1 MYIYPNMNMRIGCF
15 VRSSLIHSRISRDTA
30 AKIVIIR
37 HIVSVIYQACTR
49 GVVTA
54 KEGVC
59 LRYSGLFFS
68 QVSIII
74 FGTNMYCRSNQPA
87 GFSSGIKCYCNLMC
101 SDKHCHKSLQIIC
114 REKSKDVRIK
124 GSFLPFVS
132 MQDFLFFKVV
142 TTHISLCCILLHL
155 CRDVRITLSVVLFG
169 LVTRTLRHRVL
180 V

>member
-1 MYIYPNMNMRIGCF
+1 MHPRSCDRERGCMPQVF
-15 VRSSLIHSRISRDTA
+15 W
-30 AKIVIIR
+30 
-37 HIVSVIYQACTR
+37 SV
-49 GVVTA
+49 
-54 KEGVC
+54 
-59 LRYSGLFFS
+59 FS

-87 GFSSGIKCYCNLMC
+87 GFSYGIKCYCNLMC
-101 SDKHCHKSLQIIC
+101 SDKHCHKSLQIIG

-142 TTHISLCCILLHL
+142 TIYISLRCILLHL

-169 LVTRTLRHRVL
+169 VVTRTLRHRVL
-180 V
+180 G

>member
-1 MYIYPNMNMRIGCF
+1 MNMRIGCF

-87 GFSSGIKCYCNLMC
+87 GFSYGIKCYCNLMC

-124 GSFLPFVS
+124 GSFLPF
-132 MQDFLFFKVV
+132 FYAPYLA
-142 TTHISLCCILLHL
+142 
-155 CRDVRITLSVVLFG
+155 VRPSADSIRNSRLYLAVRSERESEPVLI
-169 LVTRTLRHRVL
+169 
-180 V
+180 

>member
-1 MYIYPNMNMRIGCF
+1 M
-15 VRSSLIHSRISRDTA
+15 
-30 AKIVIIR
+30 
-37 HIVSVIYQACTR
+37 
-49 GVVTA
+49 TA

-74 FGTNMYCRSNQPA
+74 FGTNMYRRSNQPA

-124 GSFLPFVS
+124 GRHLLFVS
-132 MQDFLFFKVV
+132 MQDILFFRVV
-142 TTHISLCCILLHL
+142 TIYISLRCILLHL

-180 V
+180 G

>member
-1 MYIYPNMNMRIGCF
+1 M
-15 VRSSLIHSRISRDTA
+15 SLFRTVV
-30 AKIVIIR
+30 KILLVVSLLAIR
-37 HIVSVIYQACTR
+37 QIVSVIYQACTR

-101 SDKHCHKSLQIIC
+101 SDKHCHKSLQIIG